1 MDVITNE
8 MIRDLAHKLDLEPA
22 VLKAVH
28 IVEAAGRNGFLSN
41 GKPLI
46 LFEGHIMYKEVRKK
60 FPDRDMDYL
69 CKNYP
74 NVIYP
79 KWDKSK
85 YYGGVKEWDRL
96 EKASEIDKE
105 CTLKSASWGA
115 FQIMGNNHKLCGCND
130 VFDFVEKI
138 SESNA
143 KQFEM
148 MYYFMNNTNCLKE
161 LKAKNW
167 AGFAKKYNGPLYA
180 QNAYDQKLKNAYENF
195 KDKI

>member
-28 IVEAAGRNGFLSN
+28 IVEAAGKNGFLSN

-46 LFEGHIMYKEVRKK
+46 LFEGHIMYREIRKK

-69 CKNYP
+69 RKNYP
-74 NVIYP
+74 TVVYP

-105 CTLKSASWGA
+105 CALKSASWGA

-130 VFDFVEKI
+130 VFDFVEKM

-161 LKAKNW
+161 LKAKDW